1 MATVLLL
8 GLDDLSAATLAK
20 LTIQAGHSTRRE
32 PIRTTWETR
41 PAVDLI
47 FLSGD
52 TDSYRNELKQLRQLQ
67 ASLPVVVLSRLGD
80 TLKWIEALEAGAA
93 DFMAEPYSLRQVA
106 GVIEAATVRRKAF
119 AA

>member
-20 LTIQAGHSTRRE
+20 LTIQAGHSSRRE
-32 PIRTTWETR
+32 SIRTTWETR

-52 TDSYRNELKQLRQLQ
+52 TNSYCDDLKQIRQLQ
-67 ASLPVVVLSRLGD
+67 PSAPVIVLSRLGD
-80 TLKWIEALEAGAA
+80 ATKWIDAIEAGAA

-106 GVIEAATVRRKAF
+106 GVIEAATVRCKAHS
-119 AA
+119 A